1 MLHLICGSLYGS
13 GSKGG
18 GAGVSV
24 EIRVLN
30 LMTTST
36 AGAASAAS
44 KLRRIDRDV
53 DGAESALAT
62 TARSSTNK
70 ENAHAY
76 TAFLSVDQKER
87 LSLLSDVFVLDAA
100 PNIQDVDQSIAAELF
115 WVVERRHLEAFRQY
129 LEGWWFRRAIVHLTG
144 PSTDRILAAE
154 LDAQITDLREQ
165 FKQDALPIADDLLN
179 LRADETLLSDKAA
192 AVFVQQLQLAR
203 AGEKRILAAVRDFYR
218 AFEQRSR
225 WLRDDLLVVG
235 DLTNYERKLTEEW
248 QLIFEAVKDEL
259 GDAAADAAKEHAARE
274 VLRWA
279 EQATIP
285 IRPRVTEPFVTR
297 GSLHI
302 LADTLRI
309 GWHSEF
315 RQRLAHLLGSTPKA
329 A

>member
-1 MLHLICGSLYGS
+1 
-13 GSKGG
+13 
-18 GAGVSV
+18 
-24 EIRVLN
+24 
-30 LMTTST
+30 MTTST

-44 KLRRIDRDV
+44 KLRRVDRDI
-53 DGAESALAT
+53 DGAESTLEV

-70 ENAHAY
+70 ENAQAY
-76 TAFLSVDQKER
+76 AAFLSVDRSER
-87 LSLLSDVFVLDAA
+87 LILLSNVFVLDAA
-100 PNIQDVDQSIAAELF
+100 LNIQDVDQSIAGELF
-115 WVVERRHLEAFRQY
+115 WAVERRHLEAFRQY

-154 LDAQITDLREQ
+154 LDAEITDLREQ

-179 LRADETLLSDKAA
+179 LGPDETLLSEKAGS
-192 AVFVQQLQLAR
+192 VFVQQLELAK

-248 QLIFEAVKDEL
+248 ELIFEAVKDEL

-274 VLRWA
+274 VLKWA
-279 EQATIP
+279 EQVIIP

-297 GSLHI
+297 GSFHI
-302 LADTLRI
+302 LADTLRV

-315 RQRLAHLLGSTPKA
+315 QERLAHLLDPTPNTA
-329 A
+329 